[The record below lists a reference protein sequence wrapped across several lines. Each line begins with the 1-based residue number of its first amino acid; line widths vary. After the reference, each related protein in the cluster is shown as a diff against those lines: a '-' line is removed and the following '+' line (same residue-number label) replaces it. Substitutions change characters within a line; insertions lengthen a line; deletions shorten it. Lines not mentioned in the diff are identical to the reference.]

1 MKVVIK
7 ENALELH
14 SKSIPASMGHTR
26 DTMSWR
32 SSIAKMLDKSEDRT
46 FEVCASHLFDK
57 SFNVVNPHSQ
67 YVIQIPDYMVE
78 AVIDDERIGKS
89 KCGYCGKV
97 AETSQGYCEKGCK
110 LEYFKP
116 LLKD

>member
-1 MKVVIK
+1 MKIVIK
-7 ENALELH
+7 KDALELH
-14 SKSIPASMGHTR
+14 SRSIPARMGHSQ
-26 DTMSWR
+26 DTMNWR
-32 SSIAKMLDKSEDRT
+32 NSISKMLDNSEDRT
-46 FEVCASHLFDK
+46 FEVCTSHLFDS

-67 YVIQIPDYMVE
+67 YAIQIPDYMVE

-97 AETSQGYCEKGCK
+97 AETSQGYCERGCK
-110 LEYFKP
+110 VEYLKL